1 MKNKM
6 KNKNTTQKEK
16 TKRNKKGNSQ
26 ALNSNCIKKSTAL
39 LSISKSGFLLLSPFL
54 SLFLIHSIL
63 FVKLSFAYEREG
75 GIAVGAYGSTRLEI
89 SKDTTTFTLRRI
101 VPTFSAT
108 VKEKL
113 RFYTELEFE
122 RFGLLEL
129 QENLSPQKD
138 KPIEMKTEIEGSR
151 GSEIKLEQMWGEFE
165 YARPLRFRIGAIL
178 PPVGRFNILHD
189 DDLWEPARRPL
200 SVRDRTVLP
209 EKTAWTEIGL
219 GFTGNFDVGNSL
231 AGYELYVVNGVTLE
245 HDIEFYLSQHEQA
258 DKSHHNMLK
267 VEGVIKPRF
276 GNFALDSKKE
286 KALTGRFFFSPAL
299 GHEIGISGY
308 FGRYTP
314 SFLPSANVWTAAFDF
329 KSEILPFL
337 DIEGEYAY
345 TRFGKL
351 GNVINEIGRRI
362 YNKEVEVLFTEG
374 ATGVKVER
382 NAEIELEMTV
392 KKDVLADVKH
402 GGWILIRLKFFP
414 SFLKNT
420 PLYIDDSSKFVL
432 FLRPEI
438 VSFSGLVSGI
448 EIEKGETELKTKSD
462 FVFRIT
468 PGLAYRPTDTWVFS
482 VSYELTKQKDKPF
495 QNVFLLGFAFGL

>member
-26 ALNSNCIKKSTAL
+26 VLNSNCIKKSSAL

-151 GSEIKLEQMWGEFE
+151 GSEIKLEQMWGELE

-178 PPVGRFNILHD
+178 PPVGRYNILHD

-245 HDIEFYLSQHEQA
+245 HDIEFYLSRHEPG
-258 DKSHHNMLK
+258 DDPHHNMLK

-362 YNKEVEVLFTEG
+362 YNKEVEVLFTESV
-374 ATGVKVER
+374 TGVEVVG
-382 NAEIELEMTV
+382 NTEIELEMTV

-482 VSYELTKQKDKPF
+482 VSYELTKQKDKPV

>member
-1 MKNKM
+1 MKTKM
-6 KNKNTTQKEK
+6 KNGKKKDINKKE
-16 TKRNKKGNSQ
+16 KGNSY
-26 ALNSNCIKKSTAL
+26 ALSSKNLTKSAVL
-39 LSISKSGFLLLSPFL
+39 LKSSFLLLPFFF
-54 SLFLIHSIL
+54 LFSFFFLT
-63 FVKLSFAYEREG
+63 KLSFAYEREG
-75 GIAVGAYGSTRLEI
+75 GISVGAYGSTRLEV

-165 YARPLRFRIGAIL
+165 YARPLRFRFGAIL

-209 EKTAWTEIGL
+209 EKVAWTEIGL
-219 GFTGNFDVGNSL
+219 GFTGNFDIGNSL
-231 AGYELYVVNGVTLE
+231 FGYELYVVNGVTLE
-245 HDIEFYLSQHEQA
+245 HDIEFYLARHEPKPKKEGEPPQEPP
-258 DKSHHNMLK
+258 HNMLK

-286 KALTGRFFFSPAL
+286 KALTGRFFFAPAL

-329 KSEILPFL
+329 KTEVLPFL

-345 TRFGKL
+345 TQFQKLSDVMAAIGK
-351 GNVINEIGRRI
+351 RI
-362 YNKEVEVLFTEG
+362 YNKEVEVLFQEG
-374 ATGVKVER
+374 ATDVKVEG
-382 NAEIELEMTV
+382 ASEIELEMTV

-402 GGWILIRLKFFP
+402 GGWVLIRLKFFP

-420 PLYIDDSSKFVL
+420 PLYLDDSSKFVL

-438 VSFSGLVSGI
+438 VSFSGLISKI
-448 EIEKGETELKTKSD
+448 EIEEGKTELWKKSD
-462 FVFRIT
+462 LVFRIT

-482 VSYELTKQKDKPF
+482 ISYEITKQKGNPV
-495 QNVFLLGFAFGL
+495 QNVLLFGFAFGL

>member
-1 MKNKM
+1 M
-6 KNKNTTQKEK
+6 KNKNNAQKEK
-16 TKRNKKGNSQ
+16 TKRNKKEKGKFY
-26 ALNSNCIKKSTAL
+26 ALNSKYIKKSVVL
-39 LSISKSGFLLLSPFL
+39 LSKSVFLLLSLLLF
-54 SLFLIHSIL
+54 LFLIHSIL
-63 FVKLSFAYEREG
+63 FAKLSFAYEREG

-89 SKDTTTFTLRRI
+89 SKYTTTFTLRRV

-108 VKEKL
+108 LKERL

-129 QENLSPQKD
+129 QESLSVQKD

-165 YARPLRFRIGAIL
+165 YERFLRFRIGAIL

-209 EKTAWTEIGL
+209 DKTAWTEIGL
-219 GFTGNFDVGNSL
+219 GFTGNFDVGSSL

-245 HDIEFYLSQHEQA
+245 HDIEFYLSRHEPQ
-258 DKSHHNMLK
+258 DDSHHNMLK

-286 KALTGRFFFSPAL
+286 KALTGRLFLSPAL

-329 KSEILPFL
+329 KTEILPFL

-345 TRFGKL
+345 TQFGKL
-351 GNVINEIGRRI
+351 GQVMDEIGRRI

-374 ATGVKVER
+374 ATGVEVEG
-382 NAEIELEMTV
+382 NSEIELEMTV

-402 GGWILIRLKFFP
+402 GGWVLIRLKFFP
-414 SFLKNT
+414 SVLKNT
-420 PLYIDDSSKFVL
+420 PLYLDDSSKFVL

-438 VSFSGLVSGI
+438 VSFSGLISNI
-448 EIEKGETELKTKSD
+448 EIKEGKTKLERKSD
-462 FVFRIT
+462 LVFRIT

-482 VSYELTKQKDKPF
+482 VSYEITKQKGNLV
-495 QNVFLLGFAFGL
+495 QNVFLFGFAFGL